1 MRKPI
6 LFVMVCLLILSISI
20 PLVSAGS
27 LKSIVVSD
35 AYGLSNYTLRT
46 NTIFQPGDTINVYTQ
61 FNDVNHD
68 GFIFADF
75 VFIIKDPKDNFVAMS
90 QEGIE
95 YRGYTE
101 DTYVL
106 YAYVIPDFW
115 VDGKYKMEIY
125 AYDRAN
131 VSKIRSLEERA
142 ERTDPEDLLDDG
154 DFGDLKTFFETGGNA
169 NGMGAVKSY
178 SGSKT
183 YRTYTSFVVEREVI
197 EKQEADDVN
206 ETILPKKQMPNFVV
220 NRLDTDKFKVA
231 PNESILIS
239 AEVENTGAGGTKTIE
254 IYINGKKETEKPV
267 TLARKESKIIQF
279 QTKKELPGTYKIT
292 IPDQNVVKLFFVIE
306 PSSESSNL
314 IVAPPKEEK
323 SKFNFSYVGIM
334 IEMVIAIMIWNHYR
348 KRGKKSIGLDPD
360 CMPDTDV
367 DDKSPTQSDHTWFTQ
382 LTEDQQNQ
390 WDRPDH

>member
-6 LFVMVCLLILSISI
+6 LFVMLCLLILSISI

-35 AYGLSNYTLRT
+35 TYGLSNYTLRT

-90 QEGIE
+90 QEGVE

-106 YAYVIPDFW
+106 YAYEIPDFW

-131 VSKIRSLEERA
+131 VSRIRSLEGKA

-169 NGMGAVKSY
+169 NDMGAVKSY

-183 YRTYTSFVVEREVI
+183 YRTYASFVVEREVI
-197 EKQEADDVN
+197 EKQEIDDVN
-206 ETILPKKQMPNFVV
+206 ETILPKKQLPNFVV

-239 AEVENTGAGGTKTIE
+239 AEVENTGVGGTKTIE

-267 TLARKESKIIQF
+267 TLARKESKIIEF
-279 QTKKELPGTYKIT
+279 QTKKELLGTYKIT

-323 SKFNFSYVGIM
+323 SKFDFSYIGIM
-334 IEMVIAIMIWNHYR
+334 IETVIAIMIWNHYR
-348 KRGKKSIGLDPD
+348 KGGKKGIGVDPD

-367 DDKSPTQSDHTWFTQ
+367 DDKSPTQSDQTWFTQ
-382 LTEDQQNQ
+382 LTGDQQEK
-390 WDRPDH
+390 WDQRNR